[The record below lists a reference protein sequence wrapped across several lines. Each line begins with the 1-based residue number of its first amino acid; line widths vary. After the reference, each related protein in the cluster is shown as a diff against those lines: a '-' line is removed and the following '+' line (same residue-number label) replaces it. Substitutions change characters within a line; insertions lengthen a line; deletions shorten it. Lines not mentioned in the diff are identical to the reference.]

1 MVITKGRCTA
11 CRMTAQ
17 DCETILKKKNGYKA
31 PCCGHCNHPWRE
43 D

>member
-1 MVITKGRCTA
+1 MAITKGRCTS

-17 DCETILKKKNGYKA
+17 DCETILKKNGYKV
-31 PCCGHCNHPWRE
+31 PCCDHCNHPWWE